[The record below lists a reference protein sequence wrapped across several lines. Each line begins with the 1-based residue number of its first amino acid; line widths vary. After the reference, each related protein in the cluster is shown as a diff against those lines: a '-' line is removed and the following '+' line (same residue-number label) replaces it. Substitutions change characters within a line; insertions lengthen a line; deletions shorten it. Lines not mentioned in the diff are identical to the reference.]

1 MTSKKRSKNCKPIRQ
16 HHQKKPPFAG
26 KSQKGKGEIYS
37 EVKKSTTVGLT
48 PTATRGL
55 DEIAAEMGISRSE
68 LVERIGR
75 KILQITACTPVAYPQ
90 EVSE

>member
-1 MTSKKRSKNCKPIRQ
+1 MKKRSKSCKPIRQ
-16 HHQKKPPFAG
+16 EHQKKPPFAG
-26 KSQKGKGEIYS
+26 KSRRGQGEIYS
-37 EVKKSTTVGLT
+37 ETKKPISVGLT

-55 DEIAAEMGISRSE
+55 DQIAAALGISRSE

-75 KILQITACTPVAYPQ
+75 EIIQINVCDPSACSQ

>member
-1 MTSKKRSKNCKPIRQ
+1 MTSKKRSKSCKLTRQ
-16 HHQKKPPFAG
+16 EHQKKPPFAG
-26 KSQKGKGEIYS
+26 KSRRGQGEIYS
-37 EVKKSTTVGLT
+37 ETKKSISVGLT

-55 DEIAAEMGISRSE
+55 DQLAAAWGISRSE

-75 KILQITACTPVAYPQ
+75 NILQITVCIPSACPQ

>member
-1 MTSKKRSKNCKPIRQ
+1 MPMKKRSKNTRQ
-16 HHQKKPPFAG
+16 EHQKKPPFAG
-26 KSQKGKGEIYS
+26 KSQRGQGEIYC
-37 EVKKSTTVGLT
+37 ETKKSTSVGLT

-55 DEIAAEMGISRSE
+55 DQIAAEMGISRSE

-75 KILQITACTPVAYPQ
+75 KILQITVCMPVACPQ